1 MNKGEVKAAAFGA
14 EATEAVDPAAEALVV
29 AVASEDGD
37 AVTESRSTT
46 LPPAFLAPM
55 APPLKGIKPI
65 ESRETQLLPTFTND
79 KGQLAARLTSDQLLL
94 CTSGRAMI
102 RFGDYLPTV

>member
-1 MNKGEVKAAAFGA
+1 MNTGAVKAAAFGA
-14 EATEAVDPAAEALVV
+14 EVTEAVDPAAKTLVV
-29 AVASEDGD
+29 VVASAD
-37 AVTESRSTT
+37 ADTENRSTT

-65 ESRETQLLPTFTND
+65 ESRETQLLQTFLNEN
-79 KGQLAARLTSDQLLL
+79 GQLAARLTFEQLQL

-102 RFGDYLPTV
+102 RFGNYLPTV